1 MILIGLDLVD
11 LVRSDNE
18 KKQEKTFSSLWISLF
33 SLVLFFVLFCFAVG
47 RGAARVLGFD
57 WPTAATNHRDEP
69 AAAANEN
76 K

>member
-1 MILIGLDLVD
+1 MDSVI
-11 LVRSDNE
+11 
-18 KKQEKTFSSLWISLF
+18 
-33 SLVLFFVLFCFAVG
+33 FFGFVFCFVFFFAVG

-69 AAAANEN
+69 AAAAAANEN